1 MRVVARAIAWELGLA
16 MVLWLLAPAP
26 REVWDL
32 VRAPQAYVDASGADA
47 AAVVLASAL
56 LSVLCGVL
64 AVAVAAAA
72 VGELHQSS
80 AGVRSAVRPVMQ
92 LAALMV
98 GAAVLPAACAP
109 VGAPASTSTSSPA
122 DPTQD
127 AAPTV
132 IDQFDWPAAGAE
144 QAPPATTTQPPD
156 PSQAPPSGDPAAP
169 EASPGADDAS
179 ATGSATYTV
188 TSGDCLWS
196 IAAALL
202 GPGASLADIADAV
215 DDLWLANAAV
225 IGADPDRLLPGQVLQ
240 LPFPPPTHT

>member
-1 MRVVARAIAWELGLA
+1 MRVVSRAIAWELGLA
-16 MVLWLLAPAP
+16 TVFWLLAPAP

-32 VRAPQAYVDASGADA
+32 VRAPQAYVDASGANA

-56 LSVLCGVL
+56 LCALCGVL

-72 VGELHQSS
+72 VGELHQSA

-144 QAPPATTTQPPD
+144 QAPPATTAQPPLPPPTP
-156 PSQAPPSGDPAAP
+156 PSEAPPAP
-169 EASPGADDAS
+169 KASPGAADD
-179 ATGSATYTV
+179 TGATYTV
-188 TSGDCLWS
+188 VSGDCLWS
-196 IAAALL
+196 IATALL
-202 GPGASLADIADAV
+202 GPGVSLAEIADAV
-215 DDLWLANAAV
+215 DDLWIANSAA
-225 IGADPDRLLPGQVLQ
+225 IGTDPDLLLPGQVLQ